1 MLNSKYK
8 SYIGFNYA
16 FKDFLK
22 KTYLCTLKEAL
33 TLYWVICIN
42 AKLTP
47 TDDLLLEAMNY
58 IENNYKEV

>member
-8 SYIGFNYA
+8 SCIEFNDT
-16 FKDFLK
+16 FRDFLK
-22 KTYLCTLKEAL
+22 TYPCTLKEAL

-42 AKLTP
+42 VKLTP
-47 TDDLLLEAMNY
+47 ADDLLLEAMNY